1 MSAVL
6 NHISTHMEDKFYWP
20 DPPFRGK
27 PSEAQE
33 VECPYCKGVNTEF
46 EGFVDDAET
55 VECHVCYD
63 CEIEFM
69 VEVEIP
75 F

>member
-1 MSAVL
+1 MTNAYGVPSEAGG
-6 NHISTHMEDKFYWP
+6 WP
-20 DPPFRGK
+20 

-33 VECPYCKGVNTEF
+33 VECPYCKGTNTEF
-46 EGFVDDAET
+46 IGFVDEAGT

-63 CEIEFM
+63 CEYDFP

>member
-1 MSAVL
+1 MTNAYGVPSEVGG
-6 NHISTHMEDKFYWP
+6 WP
-20 DPPFRGK
+20 

-33 VECPYCKGVNTEF
+33 VECPYCKGTNTEF
-46 EGFVDDAET
+46 IGFIDEAET
-55 VECHVCYD
+55 VERHVCYD
-63 CEIEFM
+63 CEYDFP